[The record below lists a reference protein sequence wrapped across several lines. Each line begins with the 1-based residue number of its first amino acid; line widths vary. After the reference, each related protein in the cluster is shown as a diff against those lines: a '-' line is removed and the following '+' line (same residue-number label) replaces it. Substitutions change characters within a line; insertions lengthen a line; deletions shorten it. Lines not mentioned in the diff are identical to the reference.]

1 MPKFEN
7 PVRGVL
13 SCPVCSSTATA
24 HQCGEGQLIAT
35 GEPPKNSRN
44 VGLMYYRCPEC
55 GNSSISK
62 KITEYIEANMSPPD
76 SEPLPLEASNNKAFE
91 PSTVIE
97 QVTEQTET
105 ITEPQVVIEA
115 LPPTTL
121 ENTPSEKSPVN
132 RWLLVGGA
140 ALFLF
145 LMVSMLFPKR
155 KPKTTEQNDQEESPN
170 AAG

>member
-1 MPKFEN
+1 MPKFDN

-13 SCPVCSSTATA
+13 SCPVCSSKATA

-76 SEPLPLEASNNKAFE
+76 SEPLPFETANNKVFE

-105 ITEPQVVIEA
+105 LTEPQAVIET
-115 LPPTTL
+115 LPPTDL
-121 ENTPSEKSPVN
+121 ANTPSDKTPVK

-140 ALFLF
+140 ALFL
-145 LMVSMLFPKR
+145 LWMVTMLFPKR
-155 KPKTTEQNDQEESPN
+155 KPKTTEQNNQEESPN
-170 AAG
+170 AVG